1 MKDSMFFTILAGV
14 SVFVLGQFF
23 LKLVL
28 EPIVEFKKSIG
39 ELSAFFLREQSK
51 ITNAHCTVDI
61 ENELKRL
68 ASTLLSTKQ
77 AIPFY
82 SLFAML
88 RYLPSTEGLHKACGS
103 LNLISYYVMP
113 NNPDLESKPNT
124 CFKIKDEMSNIAKNL
139 KVKIT
144 YSEL

>member
-1 MKDSMFFTILAGV
+1 MVFTILAGV
-14 SVFVLGQFF
+14 SVFVLGQFV
-23 LKLVL
+23 LKLFL
-28 EPIVEFKKSIG
+28 EPIVEFKKSLG
-39 ELSAFFLREQSK
+39 ELSAFFLREKSK
-51 ITNAHCTVDI
+51 ITNAHCTTDI

-82 SLFAML
+82 SFFSIFLF
-88 RYLPSTEGLHKACGS
+88 LPSTKDLYKACGS

-124 CFKIKDEMSNIAKNL
+124 CFKIREEMTKIAKNL
-139 KVKIT
+139 NVKIT

>member
-1 MKDSMFFTILAGV
+1 MKDSMLFTILAGV
-14 SVFVLGQFF
+14 SIFIVGQFF

-28 EPIVEFKKSIG
+28 EPIVEFKKSLG

-51 ITNAHCTVDI
+51 ITNAHCTVEI
-61 ENELKRL
+61 EHELKGL

-82 SLFAML
+82 SFFSML
-88 RYLPSTEGLHKACGS
+88 RWLPSTKDLYSACGS

-113 NNPDLESKPNT
+113 NNPDIESKPDT
-124 CFKIKDEMSNIAKNL
+124 CFKIRDEMSKIAKCLN
-139 KVKIT
+139 VKIS